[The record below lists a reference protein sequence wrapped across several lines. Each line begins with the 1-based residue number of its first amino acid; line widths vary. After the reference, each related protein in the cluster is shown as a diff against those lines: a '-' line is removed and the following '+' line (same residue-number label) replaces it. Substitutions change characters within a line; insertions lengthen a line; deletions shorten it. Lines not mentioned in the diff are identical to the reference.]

1 MQPNLYKGLCIDSF
15 VLGIFNERGGWW
27 GICVEVNNGCV
38 GERGGICYKV
48 MLRNMG
54 INLRGGDFRGIL
66 AVPAKKKEY
75 RAKKS
80 CDIIKWLLGCCGFE

>member
-1 MQPNLYKGLCIDSF
+1 MCGR
-15 VLGIFNERGGWW
+15 E
-27 GICVEVNNGCV
+27 
-38 GERGGICYKV
+38 GGICYKV

-54 INLRGGDFRGIL
+54 INLRGGDFRGIF

-80 CDIIKWLLGCCGFE
+80 CDIIKLLLGCC